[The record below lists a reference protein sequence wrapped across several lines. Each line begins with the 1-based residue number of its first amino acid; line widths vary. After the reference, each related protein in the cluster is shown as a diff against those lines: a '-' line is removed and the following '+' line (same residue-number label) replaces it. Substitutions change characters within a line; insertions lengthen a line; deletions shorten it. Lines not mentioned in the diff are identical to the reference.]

1 MSHSIHHGKLR
12 LGKMARWQKW
22 ASYIFLVLSIF
33 TGLIWFIL
41 ADICDQ
47 LPGAL
52 RPWWVSHGVTSMICL
67 LIIGA
72 AMPQHILVTW
82 RAKRNRGGG
91 LLAAV
96 VLSILIMT
104 SLLLFYGA
112 ESLHDQ
118 VRLIHVTLGLLLI
131 LVFPWHIIRG
141 RKSVA
146 QLQRIKAHA

>member
-1 MSHSIHHGKLR
+1 
-12 LGKMARWQKW
+12 
-22 ASYIFLVLSIF
+22 
-33 TGLIWFIL
+33 
-41 ADICDQ
+41 
-47 LPGAL
+47 
-52 RPWWVSHGVTSMICL
+52 
-67 LIIGA
+67 
-72 AMPQHILVTW
+72 MPQHILVTW